1 VDKVVHPSYTPIVKE
16 DDEKS
21 SGPVATIVSWMGGE
35 HWYIGE
41 AQFLRLEE
49 AIAACERQG
58 VAYRVVRDPHHL
70 YERDGD

>member
-1 VDKVVHPSYTPIVKE
+1 VHEDNAYGTKPVVN
-16 DDEKS
+16 
-21 SGPVATIVSWMGGE
+21 IVSWMGGE

-41 AQFLRLEE
+41 TQFLRLEE

-58 VAYRVVRDPHHL
+58 VEYNVVRDPHHL